1 MKTQCD
7 VIVVGGGASGL
18 LCAVMLAKKDGA
30 GDSIRKDDED
40 RSRQKTIGNR
50 KWQMQFYQFTYE

>member
-18 LCAVMLAKKDGA
+18 LCAVSLLGKAC
-30 GDSIRKDDED
+30 R
-40 RSRQKTIGNR
+40 
-50 KWQMQFYQFTYE
+50 

>member
-18 LCAVMLAKKDGA
+18 PNGKVDATKKKEPIFVTFVAA
-30 GDSIRKDDED
+30 G
-40 RSRQKTIGNR
+40 
-50 KWQMQFYQFTYE
+50 

>member
-18 LCAVMLAKKDGA
+18 PNGKVDATKK
-30 GDSIRKDDED
+30 RKNLYLWPGSCE
-40 RSRQKTIGNR
+40 SVI
-50 KWQMQFYQFTYE
+50 

>member
-18 LCAVMLAKKDGA
+18 LCAVMLA
-30 GDSIRKDDED
+30 RKGV
-40 RSRQKTIGNR
+40 QVTFR
-50 KWQMQFYQFTYE
+50 KESSNW

>member
-18 LCAVMLAKKDGA
+18 LCSVMLAKKA
-30 GDSIRKDDED
+30 CR
-40 RSRQKTIGNR
+40 
-50 KWQMQFYQFTYE
+50 

>member
-18 LCAVMLAKKDGA
+18 LCAVMLGL
-30 GDSIRKDDED
+30 EFWL
-40 RSRQKTIGNR
+40 TINKQR
-50 KWQMQFYQFTYE
+50 VI

>member
-18 LCAVMLAKKDGA
+18 LCAVMLA
-30 GDSIRKDDED
+30 RKGVQVTVLEMVKNY
-40 RSRQKTIGNR
+40 RQPEMADAILPI
-50 KWQMQFYQFTYE
+50 YI